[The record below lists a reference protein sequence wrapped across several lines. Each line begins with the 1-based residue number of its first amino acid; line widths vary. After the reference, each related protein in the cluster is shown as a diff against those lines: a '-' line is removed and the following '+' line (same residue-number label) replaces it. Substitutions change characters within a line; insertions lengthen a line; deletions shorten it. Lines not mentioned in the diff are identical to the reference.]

1 VPQRLNVRSL
11 SPQQKS
17 DFVNTVLVLK
27 SEGIYDEYVKLH
39 SEAMMK
45 PAGSNGRNFA
55 HYGPIFLPWHREYLR
70 RFEADIQKYGK
81 NPSLTIP
88 YWDWTEDALLPNP
101 EQSPIWAEDFIGGNG
116 DPQKGYN
123 VQTGPFSANKWK
135 VVNPDGSQGVLIR
148 AFGIYRNI
156 KTLPKIDDVSTVM
169 KQTPYD
175 VPKWDRDS
183 TPGFRNYLEGW
194 IGNPDG
200 AGLHN
205 RVHVWVNGTM
215 SNGNSPADPVFFLH
229 HANIDRIWASWQEN
243 HFTDLSKSYLPLDPI
258 IDNGKTIR
266 GHSINEYM
274 FPWIENNPIKEGLRG
289 GSVILKNVLDHRTLG
304 YTYENYVH

>member
-27 SEGIYDEYVKLH
+27 SEGVYDEYVKLH
-39 SEAMMK
+39 SQAMMK

-55 HYGPIFLPWHREYLR
+55 HYGPIFLPWHREFLR

-81 NPSLTIP
+81 NQSLTIP

-101 EQSPIWAEDFIGGNG
+101 EQSPIWSEDFMGGNG
-116 DPQKGYN
+116 DPQRGYN
-123 VQTGPFSANKWK
+123 VQTGSFSANKWK
-135 VVNPDGSQGVLIR
+135 IVKPDGSQGVLIR
-148 AFGIYRNI
+148 AFGLYRNI
-156 KTLPKIDDVSTVM
+156 KTLPKIDDISTVM

-175 VPKWDRDS
+175 VPKWDIGS

-194 IGNPDG
+194 IGNPGG

-205 RVHVWVNGTM
+205 RVHLWVNGTM

-229 HANIDRIWASWQEN
+229 HANIDRIWASWQEK
-243 HFTDLSKSYLPLDPI
+243 HFSDVSKSYLPLDPI
-258 IDNGKTIR
+258 IDNGQTIK

-289 GSVILKNVLDHRTLG
+289 GSVILESVLNHRTLG